1 MLSVLLLIVLGGC
14 GGRSQS
20 GKHVNPWADDEDGG
34 LDASAV
40 AVDNDPDRDD
50 DEPELEAGADPT
62 TKPTDTSEP
71 PPPAST
77 GTATATVTTTT
88 PTAEPTME
96 PPPTLSTS
104 VEPPPTDS
112 TAAGGGANP
121 PPTNS
126 GVGGTDPIGT
136 GGTGGGGS
144 VGGTGGFGAGGSGP
158 VLPDEDGGTPNCEP
172 SKYSYSD
179 SCELYYDN
187 CGQYLSSNCYRSAGN
202 DWNCSCSGEN
212 KYYPSLALSGTAD
225 SEATCAL
232 AAGLCDAN
240 AALLG
245 DVVCEDSGFSAQTDY
260 CQTNVTCSQQFD
272 LGNTGVTAS
281 YQLENYASCSNYTDY
296 WSCYCDY
303 PSFNL
308 YSSFNLSD
316 VDSSDACQ
324 AAKVLCEGDPAP
336 PTGETCG
343 EYSTGYSTT
352 SCDANRSCVQTLTV
366 DEDSVDITVNEYS
379 SCQLRNDEWEC
390 SCYGDRMQTL
400 QVSLAES
407 VTSDLVCQQAGDLCG
422 QAQWLP
428 SSGEVSCETS
438 SIDIRPSSCSV
449 GLECLKPIPVEGS
462 SGSVNA
468 MATLWLSCNDFGEDT
483 WECSCGD
490 NDESITLALTPGDD
504 LWQSCGDLSA
514 ECAAQL
520 TLDFRQ

>member
-1 MLSVLLLIVLGGC
+1 MLSALLLIVLGGC

-20 GKHVNPWADDEDGG
+20 GKHVNPWADEEDGG

-40 AVDNDPDRDD
+40 AVDNDSDRDD

-62 TKPTDTSEP
+62 TKPTDTAEP

-77 GTATATVTTTT
+77 GTAMPPVTTTT

-96 PPPTLSTS
+96 PPPTMSTS

-126 GVGGTDPIGT
+126 GVGGSDPI
-136 GGTGGGGS
+136 GTGGGGS
-144 VGGTGGFGAGGSGP
+144 VGGTGSGGYGAGGSGP

-172 SKYSYSD
+172 RKYSYSD

-187 CGQYLSSNCYRSAGN
+187 CGQYLSSNCYRDTGDN
-202 DWNCSCSGEN
+202 WNCSCSGEN
-212 KYYPSLALSGTAD
+212 RYYPSLALSGTAD
-225 SEATCAL
+225 SETTCAV
-232 AAGLCDAN
+232 AADLCDDN

-245 DVVCEDSGFSAQTDY
+245 DVVCEDSGFSAQADY
-260 CQTNVTCSQQFD
+260 CQTNVTCSQTFD
-272 LGNTGVTAS
+272 LGSAGVTAS

-303 PSFNL
+303 PSYNL
-308 YSSFNLSD
+308 YSSFNLSN

-352 SCDANRSCVQTLTV
+352 SCDASRSCVQTLTV
-366 DEDSVDITVNEYS
+366 DEASVDITVNEYS

-428 SSGEVSCETS
+428 SSGEVTCETS

-449 GLECLKPIPVEGS
+449 GLECLKPIPVEGG

-468 MATLWLSCNDFGEDT
+468 MATLWLSCNDFGDDT

-490 NDESITLALTPGDD
+490 NDESVVLQLTPGDD